1 MKKWV
6 SIVVAS
12 LMLFSTL
19 SSCSSIGLL
28 SDDSS
33 LFPKEIDS
41 FSDFLSV
48 WFFLQLSILLVGL
61 LLGFFLGQ
69 AGSNLS
75 TLLHFIWLISYR
87 DYGFWTVLGL
97 MIFLQIVLMLVVP
110 LVLSAF
116 RNRN

>member
-1 MKKWV
+1 MNRRLL
-6 SIVVAS
+6 ILPAIFL
-12 LMLFSTL
+12 LMAF

-28 SDDSS
+28 SENSK
-33 LFPKEIDS
+33 LFPEEIND

-48 WFFLQLSILLVGL
+48 WFYLQISILLVGL

-69 AGSNLS
+69 AGSNIS
-75 TLLHFIWLISYR
+75 TLLHLIWIITYR

-110 LVLSAF
+110 LVLSIF
-116 RNRN
+116 KGRR